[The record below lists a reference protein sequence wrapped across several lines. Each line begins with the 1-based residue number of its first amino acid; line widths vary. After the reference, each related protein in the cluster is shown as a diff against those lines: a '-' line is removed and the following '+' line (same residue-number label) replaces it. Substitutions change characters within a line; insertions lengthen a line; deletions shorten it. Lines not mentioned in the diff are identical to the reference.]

1 MALFE
6 WIDAHSAQLV
16 LRLGAGVHEGLCDDV
31 QRSVHHLRHV
41 DVKDE
46 VRVPQDVHPEPHR
59 QAEDTQ
65 RHLLL
70 KVTTLEYFFYLVLI
84 CSWQSCFISVVL
96 DVSTIILFVFS
107 FGCLLQFC
115 VSF

>member
-6 WIDAHSAQLV
+6 RTDAHSAQLV

-41 DVKDE
+41 DVEDE

-70 KVTTLEYFFYLVLI
+70 KVTTLETSFRAPPTDL
-84 CSWQSCFISVVL
+84 
-96 DVSTIILFVFS
+96 LFS
-107 FGCLLQFC
+107 LN
-115 VSF
+115 

>member
-6 WIDAHSAQLV
+6 RTDAHSAQLV
-16 LRLGAGVHEGLCDDV
+16 LCLGAGVHEGLSDDV

-41 DVKDE
+41 DVEDE

-70 KVTTLEYFFYLVLI
+70 KVTTLEYFF
-84 CSWQSCFISVVL
+84 
-96 DVSTIILFVFS
+96 LFGVDLFMAVMFHFGR
-107 FGCLLQFC
+107 FGCQYCNFVRL
-115 VSF
+115 